1 MLLQCTQPH
10 AGLECHAHTQ
20 RLCVAGWLF
29 GCGPPAT
36 GTRRC
41 FAWPAFICLL
51 PGARVCCMRCI
62 SFLQHST
69 HSTYMCWCRCVMS
82 CTQALLLR
90 SLPHWQQFLFHTCCT
105 HAPFGTHAASTI
117 PAQMLVVCRLSNCSL
132 SSRAGTYPQLQGIL
146 TAFQRPCGA
155 HPPHGL
161 LYHACMSVGVRLIET
176 AANMTVSC

>member
-1 MLLQCTQPH
+1 LWSRWSVLLQCTQPH

-20 RLCVAGWLF
+20 SLCVAGWF

-69 HSTYMCWCRCVMS
+69 RSTYMCWCRCVLS
-82 CTQALLLR
+82 CTQA
-90 SLPHWQQFLFHTCCT
+90 F
-105 HAPFGTHAASTI
+105 AASVPPTLAAVFV
-117 PAQMLVVCRLSNCSL
+117 AQVL
-132 SSRAGTYPQLQGIL
+132 
-146 TAFQRPCGA
+146 
-155 HPPHGL
+155 
-161 LYHACMSVGVRLIET
+161 HACPVWRTSSKHYPSTVCWWFAGSPTALSAAVRGHT
-176 AANMTVSC
+176 RSCRVS